1 MKALPRLA
9 SRLRAALRDW
19 RLRAAV
25 ALLASLLLASWPLK
39 RWIEDPA
46 RATRPFRI
54 GYQQSPPFQ
63 LVAPDGSPTGPAIDI
78 INEAARRG
86 HIPLEWVLR
95 PQGPDISFQN
105 GSVDLWPLLTNVPY
119 RKKRIYISDPW
130 TINTFW
136 LVSRESSN
144 ISSVKDTVGRHLLH
158 SRSRLDTNIA
168 REAFPGAHFTVGPA
182 SPPSLLEAVCR
193 GEVDASVIS
202 GSRASVEGFRQIE
215 ACRSVR
221 LVFFFLPNGTLSL
234 GVGASLNTPR
244 DVRAA
249 DAIRAQ
255 IGQMAADG
263 FVSSVYFRWF
273 LDPNNETMVVFYL
286 TQAQQRNRMLAIG
299 IGILALVFA
308 LLAWQTV
315 RVRAA
320 TRAAESAS
328 IAKSEFLA
336 NMSHEIRT
344 PMNGVI
350 GMTSLLLDTSLNIEQ
365 RDFADTIRGSAESL
379 LTIINDVLDF
389 SKISSGKL
397 AFESIPFDSL
407 ELVKQVTDLLSL
419 NAKQKGLDFATEI
432 VSGPH
437 RFLGDSGR
445 IRQVLLNLVGN
456 AIKFTSHGSVSVR
469 LVSEQTGA
477 SQASVTIAV
486 SDTGVGIPR
495 EKHSILFQQFT
506 QVNASTTRL
515 FGGTGLGLAIS
526 KQLVELMGGSL
537 RFTSTPGQGS
547 KFWFVLPLAMDPVAP
562 LEQVLAPQPQPLL
575 EFSARRVLVA
585 EDNRVNQRVISHL
598 LEKLGCT
605 VDLALNGRVA
615 VQMAMAHS
623 YDLILMDY
631 HMPEMN
637 GADATRAIRA
647 TGRRLPIIALSASV
661 MEWERERCIQSGMDD
676 FLAKPVRLSDLESAL
691 GKWTPAGKH
700 KVGRR

>member
-9 SRLRAALRDW
+9 YRLRVALRDW

-308 LLAWQTV
+308 LLAWQTI
-315 RVRAA
+315 RVQAA
-320 TRAAESAS
+320 TRAAKAAS